1 MKESTLLPH
10 QRIIFALDYP
20 SFEEARPFIEAL
32 KDKVGLFKIG
42 WTLLLSE
49 GLNVL
54 AKIEGI
60 EGVSAKFFLDIKYS
74 SRSVEDIPQQVGG
87 MASVIASKTRGD
99 EFITV
104 HTYEGEA
111 LVGEAVKKF
120 KTKGTKILGVTVLTS
135 VNQENSKITPL
146 QRVLELAQIA
156 KTAGCDGV
164 VCSGHEAGAVK
175 EKLGRDFIVVTPGIR
190 PVWAEIKKDDQKRIM
205 TPGDAIRNGADY
217 IVVGRPISAAKDPA
231 EAASR
236 AEKIAEEIAVA
247 RREMT
252 AL

>member
-32 KDKVGLFKIG
+32 KDKIGLFKIG

-54 AKIEGI
+54 AKIEAV

-74 SRSVEDIPQQVGG
+74 SRSVEDIPLQVGG
-87 MASVIASKTRGD
+87 MASVIRSKTRGV

-111 LVGEAVKKF
+111 RVAEAVKKF
-120 KTKGTKILGVTVLTS
+120 KTDGTKLLGVTVLTS
-135 VNQENSKITPL
+135 VDQESSNITP
-146 QRVLELAQIA
+146 QERVLQLAQIA

-190 PVWAEIKKDDQKRIM
+190 PVWAEIKKDDQKRIV
-205 TPGDAIRNGADY
+205 TPGEAMRNGADY
-217 IVVGRPISAAKDPA
+217 IVVGRPISTAKDPA
-231 EAASR
+231 EAAIR
-236 AEKIAEEIAVA
+236 AEKIAEEIAAA
-247 RREMT
+247 RREMN
-252 AL
+252 AV

>member
-1 MKESTLLPH
+1 MKESTLLPR

-54 AKIEGI
+54 AKIEGV
-60 EGVSAKFFLDIKYS
+60 EGVSANFFLDIKYS

-87 MASVIASKTRGD
+87 MASVIRSKTRGV

-111 LVGEAVKKF
+111 RVAEAVKKF
-120 KTKGTKILGVTVLTS
+120 KTDGTKLLGVTVLTS
-135 VNQENSKITPL
+135 VDQESSNITP
-146 QRVLELAQIA
+146 QERVLQLAQIA

-190 PVWAEIKKDDQKRIM
+190 PLWAEIKKDDQKRIV
-205 TPGDAIRNGADY
+205 TPGEAMRNGADY
-217 IVVGRPISAAKDPA
+217 IVVGRPISTAKDPA
-231 EAASR
+231 EAAIR
-236 AEKIAEEIAVA
+236 AEKIAEEIAAA
-247 RREMT
+247 RREMN
-252 AL
+252 AV